1 MTALAVFNS
10 LSHCC
15 LLNYQLLLQAEW
27 LSETP
32 LPLKPFLNVFY
43 STTPSAGSINSLS
56 SFPSFLKF
64 ITCPLSS
71 FHSSMSLLL
80 FPKNTYI
87 ITLRLTM
94 PPEPMRQLLRNYFSE
109 IQVDNVRFVDTLSL
123 SNAPKSISRDLV
135 LSEEQEVAMKKEE
148 EKKETECFLT
158 DK

>member
-1 MTALAVFNS
+1 
-10 LSHCC
+10 
-15 LLNYQLLLQAEW
+15 
-27 LSETP
+27 
-32 LPLKPFLNVFY
+32 
-43 STTPSAGSINSLS
+43 
-56 SFPSFLKF
+56 
-64 ITCPLSS
+64 
-71 FHSSMSLLL
+71 
-80 FPKNTYI
+80 
-87 ITLRLTM
+87 M